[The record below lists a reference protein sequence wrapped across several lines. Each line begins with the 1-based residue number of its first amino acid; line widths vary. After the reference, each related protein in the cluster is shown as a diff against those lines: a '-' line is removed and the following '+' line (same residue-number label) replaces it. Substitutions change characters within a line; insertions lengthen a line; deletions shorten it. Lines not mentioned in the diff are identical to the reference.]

1 MACDIRLLGAL
12 VLSPY
17 RAKLKPPLEVV
28 VMTRRIGISAN
39 RVIRECDAVYENVCE
54 QLDFFSDIS
63 EQEKNHEREER
74 DEQRERSMQQAIL
87 KMKKKYGKNAVMRGM
102 NYQEGATAIERNGQV
117 GGHKA

>member
-1 MACDIRLLGAL
+1 MERVVDKNLLI
-12 VLSPY
+12 
-17 RAKLKPPLEVV
+17 
-28 VMTRRIGISAN
+28 RRIGISAN

-117 GGHKA
+117 GGHKAGG